1 MILGREENKL
11 ETVTENMEN
20 RTVPFSLFWGSWRI
34 KLYKIYMPAKG
45 DIL

>member
-20 RTVPFSLFWGSWRI
+20 RTVPFSLSSW
-34 KLYKIYMPAKG
+34 KG
-45 DIL
+45 ARLPVDNG